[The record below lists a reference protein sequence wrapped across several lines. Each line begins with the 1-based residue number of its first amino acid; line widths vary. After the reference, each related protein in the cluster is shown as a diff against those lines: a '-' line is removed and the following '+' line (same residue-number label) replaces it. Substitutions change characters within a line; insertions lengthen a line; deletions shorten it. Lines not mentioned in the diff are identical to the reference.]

1 MFCHHCSKPKNS
13 VFANLSAMSARSHSP
28 TNSVLSD
35 DCVDAGED
43 YAEDGTVPSFDAEM
57 HYLLHLQ
64 QQNAIN
70 LTLDLL
76 TLKIGLTNLS
86 SKLSWILQCLSFT
99 RWKKCFVIGLNS
111 RNEKR
116 MS

>member
-13 VFANLSAMSARSHSP
+13 VFANLSANSARSHSI
-28 TNSVLSD
+28 LSD

-64 QQNAIN
+64 EQNAIN

-86 SKLSWILQCLSFT
+86 SKLSWISQCLSFT
-99 RWKKCFVIGLNS
+99 RWKKCGVIGQNS

-116 MS
+116 VF